1 MNIKRQFFQIYT
13 ELERPQFNGKD
24 KTEHTLRALIL
35 ETLASHGLREVTPRR
50 KGGVY
55 GFEDLIRLR
64 NPEAEIK
71 YGITCQ
77 SLYVQV
83 SVSES
88 DVLKK
93 LNDKVLRIF
102 QKFNS
107 KEAFKNEVS

>member
-1 MNIKRQFFQIYT
+1 
-13 ELERPQFNGKD
+13 
-24 KTEHTLRALIL
+24 
-35 ETLASHGLREVTPRR
+35 
-50 KGGVY
+50 
-55 GFEDLIRLR
+55 
-64 NPEAEIK
+64 
-71 YGITCQ
+71 
-77 SLYVQV
+77 VQV